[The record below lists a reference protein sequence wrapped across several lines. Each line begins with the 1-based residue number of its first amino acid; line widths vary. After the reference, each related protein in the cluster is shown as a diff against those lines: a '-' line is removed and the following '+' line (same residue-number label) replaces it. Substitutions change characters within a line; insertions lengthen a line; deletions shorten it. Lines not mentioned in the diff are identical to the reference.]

1 MGSKLSPIVVFG
13 RGRLRTWFDFEVSI
27 FSKGVRQVKCE
38 RRQFV
43 MSLNRM

>member
-13 RGRLRTWFDFEVSI
+13 WERLRTWFDFEVSI
-27 FSKGVRQVKCE
+27 FFEGVRQVKCE

-43 MSLNRM
+43 MSSNE